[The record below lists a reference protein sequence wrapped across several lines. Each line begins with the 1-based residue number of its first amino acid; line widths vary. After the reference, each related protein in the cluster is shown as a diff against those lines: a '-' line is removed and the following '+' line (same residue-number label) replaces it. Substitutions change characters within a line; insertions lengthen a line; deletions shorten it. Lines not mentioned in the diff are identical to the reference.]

1 MKNQMQMAGALGIG
15 DAMVDL
21 FTKASEL
28 PSRGG
33 NIWSTAVE
41 MHSGGTTANVAANL
55 SKLGIRSA
63 FAGSVGNDPYGTF
76 LIDEFKRIDVDV
88 HQVYIKKGAYTGI
101 VLAIIDDQG
110 ERTFIACARGASHIY
125 LTEEIALN
133 LIISKELVIHS
144 SGVCLVEEPAR
155 TGLVAALRRAHEN
168 NNLVYFDPNLRL
180 EGDYFADV
188 IKKAQLEAISL
199 SDVVLIGDN
208 EIILLYPGCSVK
220 DGAMQLLD
228 IGAKLV
234 VVKQGEKGA
243 SAFDREQEIVAPA
256 FITNVVS
263 TAGAGDSF
271 DAGFIAARI
280 RQLDIPDAL
289 EYANAVAAIKV
300 SRQGSQSVPCHQEV
314 MDFLALQGVLK
325 TSK

>member
-1 MKNQMQMAGALGIG
+1 MKNQIQINGALGIG
-15 DAMVDL
+15 DSMVDL
-21 FTKASEL
+21 FTRASVL
-28 PSRGG
+28 PPRGG
-33 NIWSTAVE
+33 NIWSSAVE

-55 SKLGIRSA
+55 SKLGIPSA

-76 LIDEFKRIDVDV
+76 LMDEFKRNNVDV
-88 HQVYIKKGAYTGI
+88 QQVYVQKGAYTGI

-125 LTEEIALN
+125 LTEEIASN
-133 LIISKELVIHS
+133 LIISKELVVHS

-180 EGDYFADV
+180 EGDYFADE

-220 DGAMQLLD
+220 EGAMQLLD

-234 VVKQGEKGA
+234 IVKQGENGA
-243 SAFDREQEIVAPA
+243 SAFDREHEIVSPA
-256 FITNVVS
+256 FKTNVVS

-280 RQLDIPDAL
+280 RQMDIHEAL

-300 SRQGSQSVPCHQEV
+300 SRQGSQSVPCHHEV
-314 MDFLALQGVLK
+314 VEFLALRGYS
-325 TSK
+325 TSST

>member
-1 MKNQMQMAGALGIG
+1 MELCCRNAQRRYDSQCGCESLKARNSFGICRFG
-15 DAMVDL
+15 R
-21 FTKASEL
+21 E
-28 PSRGG
+28 
-33 NIWSTAVE
+33 
-41 MHSGGTTANVAANL
+41 
-55 SKLGIRSA
+55 
-63 FAGSVGNDPYGTF
+63 DPYGTF
-76 LIDEFKRIDVDV
+76 LMDEFKRNNVDV
-88 HQVYIKKGAYTGI
+88 QQVYVQKGAYTGI

-125 LTEEIALN
+125 LTEEIASN
-133 LIISKELVIHS
+133 LIISKELVVHS

-180 EGDYFADV
+180 EGDYFADE

-220 DGAMQLLD
+220 EGAMQLLD

-234 VVKQGEKGA
+234 IVKQGENGA
-243 SAFDREQEIVAPA
+243 SAFDREHEIVSPA
-256 FITNVVS
+256 FKTNVVS

-280 RQLDIPDAL
+280 RQMDIHEAL

-300 SRQGSQSVPCHQEV
+300 SRQVHNLYPVITKSWNSWLCVGIQQ
-314 MDFLALQGVLK
+314 ALHRLFS
-325 TSK
+325 TSPRQKY